1 LGRIRRWLRSR
12 PWITLK
18 QRERL
23 LRDATLRTSERELLE
38 LVETRISPND
48 GMYIGNGAHYY
59 RVGLSAIEC
68 IEQALVAARI
78 NTVRNVL
85 DLPCGHGRVLR
96 FLVHRFPEAR
106 FAACDLDRDGVEFC
120 AEILGAEAAYSEPDL
135 SRLALGREFDLIW
148 CGSLVTHLD
157 ASKILALLE
166 FFSRHLAIG
175 GLVIFTAPGDLVME
189 LMSSQQFD
197 YGIDRKQIPK
207 IVNSYRE
214 TGFGYT
220 DYPYR
225 AEYGISLTSP
235 GWIREQVKKVVS
247 LREVYFQPHGWDN
260 HQDVY
265 GFVRER

>member
-1 LGRIRRWLRSR
+1 M
-12 PWITLK
+12 

-23 LRDATLRTSERELLE
+23 LRNATLRMSDRELLQQ
-38 LVETRISPND
+38 VETRISRHD

-96 FLVHRFPEAR
+96 FLVHRFPGAR
-106 FAACDLDRDGVEFC
+106 FVACDLDRDGVEFC
-120 AEILGAEAAYSEPDL
+120 TEVLGAEAAYSEPDL
-135 SRLALGREFDLIW
+135 SQLALGREFDLIW

-157 ASKILALLE
+157 DKKVPALIE

-175 GLVIFTAPGDLVME
+175 GLVIFTAPGHLVME
-189 LMSSQQFD
+189 AMSSRQFD
-197 YGIDRKQIPK
+197 YGIDRKEIPK

-220 DYPYR
+220 DYPYMG
-225 AEYGISLTSP
+225 EYGVSLTSP
-235 GWIREQVKKVVS
+235 SWIREQVKKVVG

-265 GFVRER
+265 GFVKEADA